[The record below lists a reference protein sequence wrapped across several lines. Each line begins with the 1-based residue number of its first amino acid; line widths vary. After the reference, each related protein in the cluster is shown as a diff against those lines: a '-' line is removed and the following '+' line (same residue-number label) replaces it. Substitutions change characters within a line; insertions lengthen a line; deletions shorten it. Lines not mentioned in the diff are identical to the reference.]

1 MPRCMSFLLISVWS
15 AQLYQLQQ
23 LERKNIDIANSLA
36 LTLTQLDKDQV
47 MIDLQVAALLRPD
60 LQLSV

>member
-1 MPRCMSFLLISVWS
+1 MSFLLISVWS